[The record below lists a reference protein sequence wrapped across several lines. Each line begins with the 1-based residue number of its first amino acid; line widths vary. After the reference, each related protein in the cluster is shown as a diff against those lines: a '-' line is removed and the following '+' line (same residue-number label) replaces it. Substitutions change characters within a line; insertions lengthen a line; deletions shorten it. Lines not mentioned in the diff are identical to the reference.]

1 MRVTAFAA
9 GTSMDNTETSGLTWY
24 ITTKN
29 QKVLIVPYDSENF
42 WKYAN
47 LRETAVGEIDKVF
60 LLQGCRDSIR
70 ELEHFLKN
78 NSKAEIYIPRKNNE
92 RYLNSL
98 YNKSQAYAKNN
109 RMNEWRQRIKF
120 VDDFL
125 DTDEKIQIISDDPDS
140 CPANERGTKR
150 TGRQDIILKEDGMN
164 ALFIDGRENAVE
176 SAQNQAEAECNGYF
190 TYIFYCGDKQKCI
203 KKNCVTSE
211 LTEMQNG
218 QTEILCTK
226 SDGN

>member
-1 MRVTAFAA
+1 MKVTAFAA
-9 GTSMDNTETSGLTWY
+9 GTTMENTETSGLTWY

-29 QKVLIVPYDSENF
+29 QKVLIVPYDSANF

-47 LRETAVGEIDKVF
+47 LRETAVGEIDKIF

-109 RMNEWRQRIKF
+109 RMKEWRARIKF

-125 DTDEKIQIISDDPDS
+125 DTDEKIQIIYDDPDP
-140 CPANERGTKR
+140 CLGKEHGTNR
-150 TGRQDIILKEDGMN
+150 TGRQDIILKENGVN
-164 ALFIDGRENAVE
+164 ALFVNDTKMAAE
-176 SAQNQAEAECNGYF
+176 SAQSQEEADGDECF
-190 TYIFYCGDKQKCI
+190 TYIFYCGDKQECI
-203 KKNCVTSE
+203 KKNCMTGE

-218 QTEILCTK
+218 RTEVLNTK